1 MNNTVA
7 MPKTIAFPAK
17 MAHANRWGLWKR
29 DIEVSDHINKLP
41 WDPLRNQL
49 GKSNDPST
57 WCNYQQARQYYHEA
71 PAAFG
76 GPSFYL
82 GDSWCLL
89 DLDDITDTIAEH
101 NLGEINL
108 IDQILFLLD
117 DTYCEVSTSQSGLH
131 FIFQVD
137 SSVTNFGQYKKVK
150 DEYTNNKSRELYH
163 DKRFVAL
170 TGNCLNDSASHITTI
185 DQEKWSQLYHLVFG
199 KDLKQPDS
207 VGAGPVK
214 IQHHQQLS
222 PAAKQI
228 MQAILD
234 SNTGDNKRLR
244 NWLDVPVFDSTREA
258 QAHKVFD
265 FDHSAEDQSCCNMLA
280 YWTRCDPQLMDEIF
294 RQTQLYRPKWDRQT
308 GGFTYGDITIQNAI
322 NYKSAQLNS
331 WKKRQPK
338 IIVKGVIE

>member
-1 MNNTVA
+1 MTVYLPSE
-7 MPKTIAFPAK
+7 MGRF
-17 MAHANRWGLWKR
+17 NRWGLWKR
-29 DIEVSDHINKLP
+29 VVNSDRINKIP
-41 WDPLRNQL
+41 WNPIQGQNA
-49 GKSNDPST
+49 KSNDPST
-57 WCNYQQARQYYHEA
+57 WCSFNEVRQTYHA
-71 PAAFG
+71 QPNQYG
-76 GPSFYL
+76 GPAYFL

-101 NLGEINL
+101 KLGEVNL

-117 DTYCEVSTSQSGLH
+117 NTYCEVSTSQSGLH
-131 FIFQVD
+131 FIFRID
-137 SSVTNFGQYKKVK
+137 DSVTNFGQYKKVK

-170 TGNCLNDSASHITTI
+170 TGNCLNDETSHITTI
-185 DQEKWSQLYHLVFG
+185 GQERWSQLYQLVFG
-199 KDLKQPDS
+199 QELEQKANVDAK
-207 VGAGPVK
+207 PVQIK
-214 IQHHQQLS
+214 HHQQLS
-222 PAAKQI
+222 PAAKRI

-308 GGFTYGDITIQNAI
+308 GTFTYGDITIQNAI
-322 NYKSAQLNS
+322 NYKSAQFNS